1 MKIHVVQKG
10 DTLWNLSK
18 KYNVDFQELKAVN
31 SQLANPE
38 LVMPGM
44 KIKIP
49 IEKKQVTKQKMDSAP
64 KEKVITPYKQMPQK
78 AQPVIKEDDQKP
90 KQHIQKKMPFPK
102 LPPVSIQMPKLPN
115 IHANQYNIDVDV
127 DIDDHDTTLEN
138 KINYHQH
145 HHPVQ
150 EKETTKKEKK
160 PKPVEVPDSAQ
171 TLPCNVPPYGYM
183 WMPCMPCSMM
193 FYPQQQYYPAPTANM
208 CYTFQDPSMFHKKQS
223 CEPFQWATPMQPAYR
238 QGSKWG
244 ELDLNEATEEG
255 SGGMHNEN
263 FTRMNT
269 NQQVMQAG
277 QYQQY
282 PYIYPVYGSINYPS
296 YPTAS
301 PSESQR
307 EVTDESNPDE

>member
-18 KYNVDFQELKAVN
+18 KYNVDFQELKAAN

-49 IEKKQVTKQKMDSAP
+49 IEKKQVTKQGMGSAP

-90 KQHIQKKMPFPK
+90 KQQIQKKMPFPK

-127 DIDDHDTTLEN
+127 DIDDYDTTIEN
-138 KINYHQH
+138 KLNYQQQHH

-150 EKETTKKEKK
+150 KKEIEKKEKK
-160 PKPVEVPDSAQ
+160 PVEVPESAQ
-171 TLPCNVPPYGYM
+171 TLPCTVPSYGYM

-193 FYPQQQYYPAPTANM
+193 FYPQQQYYPAPAANM

-223 CEPFQWATPMQPAYR
+223 CEQSQWTAPMQQTYPH
-238 QGSKWG
+238 GPKWG
-244 ELDLNEATEEG
+244 ELDLNDATVEE
-255 SGGMHNEN
+255 SADMVNEN
-263 FTRMNT
+263 FTQMNA
-269 NQQVMQAG
+269 NQHAMQAG

-282 PYIYPVYGSINYPS
+282 PYTYPVYGPTSYPS
-296 YPTAS
+296 YRTVY
-301 PSESQR
+301 PSGSQR
-307 EVTDESNPDE
+307 ETTDDSNQEE